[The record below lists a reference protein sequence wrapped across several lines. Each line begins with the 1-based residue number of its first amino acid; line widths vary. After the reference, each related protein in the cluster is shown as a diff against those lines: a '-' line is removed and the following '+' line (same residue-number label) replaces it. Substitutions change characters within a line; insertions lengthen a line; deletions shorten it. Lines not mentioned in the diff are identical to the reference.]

1 MLITATGLY
10 DFSYMSYLRLSNYY
24 HQASLMQ
31 TEPDHQNTR
40 VAEIDAEQIAMLREE
55 MVRFATLQLRDTTQ
69 AEDVVHDAINA
80 ALSPGKY
87 TGRGSLRSW
96 VYAIL
101 RNKIIDVIR
110 QRSRHPT
117 ESYVEDECNCDGQ
130 FDQKDHWKKT
140 QQPSNWGQPETIL
153 ANEQFWLIFDICL
166 NKLPENTARVFMMRE
181 HLGLELKEICHE
193 LDITDKNAWVIM
205 HRARM
210 QLRQC
215 LEINFITG
223 ATL

>member
-1 MLITATGLY
+1 MPMTATGLY
-10 DFSYMSYLRLSNYY
+10 DFSLIGYLCLSNDLCKAGFMGKEANRQ
-24 HQASLMQ
+24 HTQ
-31 TEPDHQNTR
+31 TP
-40 VAEIDAEQIAMLREE
+40 EIDAEQIAVLREE
-55 MVRFATLQLRDTTQ
+55 MVRFATLQLRDATQ

-80 ALSPGKY
+80 AILPGKY
-87 TGRGSLRSW
+87 TGRGSLKSW

-110 QRSRHPT
+110 ARSRHPT
-117 ESYVEDECNCDGQ
+117 ESYVEDGTDIDDPFNEKG
-130 FDQKDHWKKT
+130 HWKKT
-140 QQPSNWGQPETIL
+140 QQPSNWGEPDAIL
-153 ANEQFWLIFDICL
+153 ANEQFWVIFELCL

-181 HLGLELKEICHE
+181 HLGLELREVCRE

-215 LEINFITG
+215 LEVSFIEG
-223 ATL
+223 AHL

>member
-1 MLITATGLY
+1 MLLTITGLY
-10 DFSYMSYLRLSNYY
+10 DFSCMRYLSLSNCNK
-24 HQASLMQ
+24 AGLMG
-31 TEPDHQNTR
+31 TEPDHQNTQTPG
-40 VAEIDAEQIAMLREE
+40 IDAEQIAMLREE
-55 MVRFATLQLRDTTQ
+55 MVRFATLQLRDATQ
-69 AEDVVHDAINA
+69 AEDAVHDAINA

-87 TGRGSLRSW
+87 TGSGSLKSW

-110 QRSRHPT
+110 ERSRHPT
-117 ESYVEDECNCDGQ
+117 ESYIEDECNCDDQ
-130 FDQKDHWKKT
+130 FDEKDHWKRT
-140 QQPSNWGQPETIL
+140 QTPSNWGQPDALL
-153 ANEQFWLIFDICL
+153 ANEQFWIIFNVCL
-166 NKLPENTARVFMMRE
+166 NRLPENTARVFMMRE
-181 HLGLELKEICHE
+181 HLGLELTEICTE

-223 ATL
+223 AHL

>member
-1 MLITATGLY
+1 MITTGLY
-10 DFSYMSYLRLSNYY
+10 DYSCISYLSLINNY
-24 HQASLMQ
+24 HQAGSMQ
-31 TEPDHQNTR
+31 KATDHQNEQA
-40 VAEIDAEQIAMLREE
+40 AEVDAEQVAMLREE
-55 MVRFATLQLRDTTQ
+55 MVRFASLQLRDATQ

-110 QRSRHPT
+110 ERSRHPA
-117 ESYVEDECNCDGQ
+117 ESFVEDECNCDDQ
-130 FDQKDHWKKT
+130 FDVKNHWKKT
-140 QQPSNWGQPETIL
+140 QTPSDWGQPEAIL
-153 ANEQFWLIFDICL
+153 ANQQFWIIFDICL
-166 NKLPENTARVFMMRE
+166 NRLPENTARVFMMRE
-181 HLGLELKEICHE
+181 HLGLELKEICNE

-210 QLRQC
+210 HLRRC
-215 LEINFITG
+215 LETNFITG
-223 ATL
+223 ANL